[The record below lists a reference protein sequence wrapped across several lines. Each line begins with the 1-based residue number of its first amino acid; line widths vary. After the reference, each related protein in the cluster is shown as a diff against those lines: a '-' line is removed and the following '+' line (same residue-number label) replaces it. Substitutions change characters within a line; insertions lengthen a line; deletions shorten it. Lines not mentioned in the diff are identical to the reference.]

1 MAKVKIT
8 IVGGGSYAWTPTIV
22 RDIGVTGELDGSTI
36 CLHDIDPRALKLTA
50 RAARRCIRQ
59 AKATFKVTTT
69 GSRREALEGADY
81 VILTIS
87 TGGLEAMRHDLEI
100 PYKYDIYQPGGDTVG
115 PGGLNRALRN
125 IPVVVDIARD
135 MERYCPDAWLLNYPN
150 PMTTL
155 TRAVTKGTS
164 IKTIGLCHELY
175 GTIRSIRRWLDLA
188 PEVPVEARVGGI
200 NHLPWILDLSI
211 DGEDGMEMLRK
222 FVRRNGTSAS
232 AVKLELFKVY
242 GALPAAGDRH
252 VCEWFP
258 YFLTK
263 ESDWGAKFGV
273 KLTTIEERYGWR
285 ESALKRVKDLA
296 RGKEPFDLK
305 PSQEA
310 ASRLIAGLATA
321 THAVDILNLPN
332 RGQLPDLPRDAV
344 VETMGTAGPMGAQ
357 GFAVGSLPR
366 GIAGHLKKLVEMQEM
381 VGDAALTGDR
391 KLALEALLMDP
402 LVKEYSSAKKMLD
415 QLLRATKQ
423 YLPQF

>member
-8 IVGGGSYAWTPTIV
+8 IVGGGSFTWTPTIV
-22 RDIGVTGELDGSTI
+22 RDIVVTEALQGSTI
-36 CLHDIDPRALKLTA
+36 CLHDINPEAMKLTA

-59 AKATFKVTTT
+59 AGARFKVQTVE
-69 GSRREALEGADY
+69 SREEALRGADF

-100 PYKYDIYQPGGDTVG
+100 PYKYDIYQPVGDTVG
-115 PGGLNRALRN
+115 PGGLSRALRN

-135 MERYCPDAWLLNYPN
+135 MERLCPGAWLLNYTN

-155 TRAVTKGTS
+155 CRAVTKVTS
-164 IKTIGLCHELY
+164 VPTIGLCHELY
-175 GTIRSIRRWLDLA
+175 GTIRAIRRWFDLD
-188 PEVPVEARVGGI
+188 PEVPIEARVGGI

-211 DGEDGMEMLRK
+211 DGRDGMEMLRK
-222 FVRRNGTSAS
+222 YVRKHGTSAS

-263 ESDWGAKFGV
+263 ENEWGAKFGV
-273 KLTTIEERYGWR
+273 KLTTIEERYGWLENARQRVR
-285 ESALKRVKDLA
+285 ELAAGKR
-296 RGKEPFDLK
+296 PFDLT

-310 ASRLIAGLATA
+310 ASRLIAALATG
-321 THAVDILNLPN
+321 THAVDVMNLPN
-332 RGQLPDLPRDAV
+332 RGQLPDLPLGAV

-357 GFAVGSLPR
+357 AFAVGPLPR
-366 GIAGHLKKLVEMQEM
+366 GIAGHLKKLVEMQEL
-381 VGDAALTGDR
+381 VVEAALTGDR
-391 KLALEALLMDP
+391 RLALEALLMDP
-402 LVKEYSSAKKMLD
+402 LVKEYSTAERMLD
-415 QLLRATKQ
+415 ELLRAHKR

>member
-1 MAKVKIT
+1 MAKTKIT

-22 RDIGVTGELDGSTI
+22 RDIVVTRELDGSTI
-36 CLHDIDPRALKLTA
+36 CLHDIDPQAMKLTA

-59 AKATFKVTTT
+59 AKAHFKVESTE
-69 GSRREALEGADY
+69 SRRDALRGADY

-100 PYKYDIYQPGGDTVG
+100 PYKYDIYQPVGDTVG

-125 IPVVVDIARD
+125 IPVVVAIARD
-135 MERYCPDAWLLNYPN
+135 MERYCPDAWLLNYTN

-155 TRAVTKGTS
+155 TRSVTKTTS
-164 IKTIGLCHELY
+164 IRTIGLCHELY
-175 GTIRSIRRWLDLA
+175 GTMRSIRRWLDLA
-188 PEVPVEARVGGI
+188 PEVPIEARVGGI
-200 NHLPWILDLSI
+200 NHLPWILDLAI
-211 DGEDGMEMLRK
+211 DGKDGMEMLRR

-263 ESDWGAKFGV
+263 ESNWGAKFGV
-273 KLTTIEERYGWR
+273 KLTTIEERYGW
-285 ESALKRVKDLA
+285 LKNAQQRTKNLA
-296 RGKEPFDLK
+296 AGKQRFDLR

-310 ASRLIAGLATA
+310 ASRLIAGLVTGV
-321 THAVDILNLPN
+321 HAVDILNLPN
-332 RGQLPDLPRDAV
+332 RGQLPDLPMDAV
-344 VETMGTAGPMGAQ
+344 VETMGAAGSMGAQ
-357 GFAVGSLPR
+357 GFSVGPLPR
-366 GIAGHLKKLVEMQEM
+366 GIAGHLKKLVQMQEM
-381 VGDAALTGDR
+381 VVEAALTGDR
-391 KLALEALLMDP
+391 KLALQALLMDP
-402 LVKEYSSAKKMLD
+402 LVTEYSTARKMLD
-415 QLLRATKQ
+415 AMLRATKV

>member
-1 MAKVKIT
+1 MAKTKIT

-22 RDIGVTGELDGSTI
+22 RDIVVTGELEGSTI
-36 CLHDIDPRALKLTA
+36 CLHDIDPQAMKLTA

-59 AKATFKVTTT
+59 ARAHFKVESTE
-69 GSRREALEGADY
+69 SRRDALRGADY

-100 PYKYDIYQPGGDTVG
+100 PYKYDIYQPVGDTVG

-125 IPVVVDIARD
+125 IPVVVAIARD
-135 MERYCPDAWLLNYPN
+135 MERYCPDAWLLNYTN

-155 TRAVTKGTS
+155 TRSVTKTTS
-164 IKTIGLCHELY
+164 IRTIGLCHELY
-175 GTIRSIRRWLDLA
+175 GTMRSIRRWLDLA
-188 PEVPVEARVGGI
+188 PEVPIEARVGGI
-200 NHLPWILDLSI
+200 NHLPWILDLAI
-211 DGEDGMEMLRK
+211 DGKDGMEMLRR

-242 GALPAAGDRH
+242 GGLPAAGDRH

-263 ESDWGAKFGV
+263 ESNWGAKFGV
-273 KLTTIEERYGWR
+273 KLTTIEERYGW
-285 ESALKRVKDLA
+285 LKNAQQRTKNLA
-296 RGKEPFDLK
+296 SGKQRFDLR

-310 ASRLIAGLATA
+310 ASRLIAGLVTG

-332 RGQLPDLPRDAV
+332 RGQLPDLPTDAV
-344 VETMGTAGPMGAQ
+344 VETMGTAGSMGAQ
-357 GFAVGSLPR
+357 GFSVGPLPR
-366 GIAGHLKKLVEMQEM
+366 GIAGHLKKLVQMQEM
-381 VGDAALTGDR
+381 VVEAALTGDR
-391 KLALEALLMDP
+391 KLALQALLMDP
-402 LVKEYSSAKKMLD
+402 LVTEYSTAKKMLD
-415 QLLRATKQ
+415 AMLRATKA